1 MAQFL
6 FGFFRTLIII
16 TAVLIG
22 IGSFRLY
29 AAPTDQTPAPRA
41 YNLNSFEN
49 LPLIPASLSS
59 QQAPIIPVLLLADP
73 GRAYVLSAPEQQL
86 QISIESVNGTCFDEL
101 KTTDGSGMLELFI
114 ANTRRCVE
122 PRLVVFH

>member
-1 MAQFL
+1 M
-6 FGFFRTLIII
+6 
-16 TAVLIG
+16 IG

-29 AAPTDQTPAPRA
+29 AAQTDQTPAPRA
-41 YNLNSFEN
+41 DSFNRYEN
-49 LPLIPASLSS
+49 PPLIQASLSS
-59 QQAPIIPVLLLADP
+59 QQAPVVPVLLLADP

-86 QISIESVNGTCFDEL
+86 QISIESMSGTCFDEL

-114 ANTRRCVE
+114 ANTRRCAE